1 MKKGEEVPKLEKVLL
16 LDDLGIDMRRSKSL
30 NLSNQ
35 KVPDSLDSFLNE
47 FL

>member
-1 MKKGEEVPKLEKVLL
+1 MKKGEEIPELEKVLL
-16 LDDLGIDMRRSKSL
+16 LDDLCIDMRRSKSL
-30 NLSNQ
+30 NLSDQ